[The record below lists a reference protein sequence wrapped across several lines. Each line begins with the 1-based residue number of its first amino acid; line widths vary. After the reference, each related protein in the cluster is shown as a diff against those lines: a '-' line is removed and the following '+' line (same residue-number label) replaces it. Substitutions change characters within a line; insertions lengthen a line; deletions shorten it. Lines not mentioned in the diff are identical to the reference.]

1 MSLQAITAALAYR
14 GLSSSE
20 KLILIGW
27 ANYADEAF
35 RCYPSQRRLSDDTGL
50 SDRQIRRL
58 ALSLEERGLIQRE
71 ERRRADGSRSSD
83 LITLVC
89 LQADTMSGGVRT
101 PCPGGADTMS
111 GQNLSLNHSGS
122 KEPSSNSPRAKKGCR
137 LPPDWKPSDAD
148 LTFAANQNMTAEETK
163 HEADQFRDF
172 WISKPGAGGCKLD
185 WSATWRTWCRN
196 RRGAGQARKPISS
209 GDRSKVAAKP
219 QSRMMFP
226 PEGGFYRRTT
236 GFQVSGLTPE
246 NRETARQAVQSAM
259 TRPPLDKCEEWV
271 AGLHA
276 VTARRGDDTATLDL
290 TMSLYA
296 ACLAKYPADVAKQA
310 CLHFAM
316 RSAKPNWFPTLSEL
330 AEWCEREAA
339 QRQQLL
345 DSLQK

>member
-1 MSLQAITAALAYR
+1 MKPINSVIS
-14 GLSSSE
+14 GLVS
-20 KLILIGW
+20 
-27 ANYADEAF
+27 
-35 RCYPSQRRLSDDTGL
+35 
-50 SDRQIRRL
+50 
-58 ALSLEERGLIQRE
+58 
-71 ERRRADGSRSSD
+71 RA
-83 LITLVC
+83 
-89 LQADTMSGGVRT
+89 QADANSIGPQHGGRGVATVAVLAKLESQSPAETDR
-101 PCPGGADTMS
+101 
-111 GQNLSLNHSGS
+111 NLLAWLESSLN
-122 KEPSSNSPRAKKGCR
+122 
-137 LPPDWKPSDAD
+137 
-148 LTFAANQNMTAEETK
+148 
-163 HEADQFRDF
+163 
-172 WISKPGAGGCKLD
+172 
-185 WSATWRTWCRN
+185 
-196 RRGAGQARKPISS
+196 
-209 GDRSKVAAKP
+209 VAAKP

-330 AEWCEREAA
+330 AEWCERETA